1 MLWPATSW
9 RGFATTEESKK
20 MTPDQKYAASMV
32 RLGYQ
37 LNEFKIGGNY
47 TPLLRDG
54 NHVYIS
60 GQIPRV
66 GDAIVLP
73 GKVGESLSLADAQIA
88 AGVSALRCLGLLKQA
103 LGSLDQVKAIL
114 KINVYV
120 RSADDFDQQSEVAN
134 GASDLLNE
142 ILGAAGSHTRTSV
155 GVLQLP
161 KGAAVEIDMI
171 AVARD

>member
-1 MLWPATSW
+1 
-9 RGFATTEESKK
+9 
-20 MTPDQKYAASMV
+20 MTPDQKYAAAMT

-54 NHVYIS
+54 NHIYIS

-120 RSADDFDQQSEVAN
+120 RSAEDFDQQSEVAN

-161 KGAAVEIDMI
+161 KGAAVEIDMT

>member
-1 MLWPATSW
+1 
-9 RGFATTEESKK
+9 
-20 MTPDQKYAASMV
+20 MTPDQKYTAAMV

-120 RSADDFDQQSEVAN
+120 RSAEDFDQQSEVAN

-142 ILGAAGSHTRTSV
+142 ILGAAGAHTRTSV

-161 KGAAVEIDMI
+161 KGAAVEIDMV
-171 AVARD
+171 AVAQG

>member
-1 MLWPATSW
+1 
-9 RGFATTEESKK
+9 
-20 MTPDQKYAASMV
+20 MTPDQKYAAAMT

-54 NHVYIS
+54 NHIYIS

-120 RSADDFDQQSEVAN
+120 RSTEDFDQQSEVAN

>member
-1 MLWPATSW
+1 
-9 RGFATTEESKK
+9 
-20 MTPDQKYAASMV
+20 MTRDEKYQAAQQ
-32 RLGYQ
+32 RIGY
-37 LNEFKIGGNY
+37 LLDEFKIGGNY

-161 KGAAVEIDMI
+161 KGAAVEVDMI